1 MFAKKSVQMPYNDS
15 ANNLAGQPA
24 LSGRPIAQL
33 LTKGLWALRRNERRV
48 ASSGLFDELW
58 YVANNPDAARFPGG
72 ALRHYIRVG
81 ARALRDPN
89 PYFDAAQY
97 TARHPEARANPIV
110 HYLRR
115 GATEGFRPSP
125 AFDPVWYRATYA
137 DVAAAGVEPLS
148 HFLRVGKGEGR
159 LPKEP
164 HDFRPVDAAELV
176 CLKRSASPETMALF
190 VTYAPAGHIKPHVP
204 PYLAALARERV
215 STTLIVNAD
224 HPAAV
229 PHADVIDLVDGL
241 YLRQNQGFD
250 FAAWSHVARGIDF
263 SRTRSLYLIND
274 SVVGPLNAER
284 FSEVMDRIRA
294 SSAHLVGLT
303 ESLQIERHFQ
313 SYFLVAKAE
322 GVAALVSF
330 LLGVKAYRDKHAV
343 IISYE
348 VPLLRHF
355 LRTGLRGEALLPPSM
370 RGNASIEEWRELLE
384 RGLPFVKVSA
394 LRSESGDWREVLR
407 VQGYDPRIVEGTL
420 SLLEQT

>member
-1 MFAKKSVQMPYNDS
+1 
-15 ANNLAGQPA
+15 
-24 LSGRPIAQL
+24 
-33 LTKGLWALRRNERRV
+33 
-48 ASSGLFDELW
+48 
-58 YVANNPDAARFPGG
+58 
-72 ALRHYIRVG
+72 
-81 ARALRDPN
+81 
-89 PYFDAAQY
+89 
-97 TARHPEARANPIV
+97 
-110 HYLRR
+110 
-115 GATEGFRPSP
+115 
-125 AFDPVWYRATYA
+125 
-137 DVAAAGVEPLS
+137 
-148 HFLRVGKGEGR
+148 
-159 LPKEP
+159 
-164 HDFRPVDAAELV
+164 
-176 CLKRSASPETMALF
+176 MALF
-190 VTYAPAGHIKPHVP
+190 VTYVLAGRIKPHVP
-204 PYLAALARERV
+204 FYLAALARERV
-215 STTLIVNAD
+215 STTLIVSSD

-330 LLGVKAYRDKHAV
+330 LSGVKAYRDKHAV

>member
-1 MFAKKSVQMPYNDS
+1 
-15 ANNLAGQPA
+15 
-24 LSGRPIAQL
+24 
-33 LTKGLWALRRNERRV
+33 
-48 ASSGLFDELW
+48 
-58 YVANNPDAARFPGG
+58 
-72 ALRHYIRVG
+72 
-81 ARALRDPN
+81 
-89 PYFDAAQY
+89 
-97 TARHPEARANPIV
+97 
-110 HYLRR
+110 
-115 GATEGFRPSP
+115 
-125 AFDPVWYRATYA
+125 
-137 DVAAAGVEPLS
+137 
-148 HFLRVGKGEGR
+148 
-159 LPKEP
+159 
-164 HDFRPVDAAELV
+164 
-176 CLKRSASPETMALF
+176 
-190 VTYAPAGHIKPHVP
+190 
-204 PYLAALARERV
+204 
-215 STTLIVNAD
+215 
-224 HPAAV
+224 
-229 PHADVIDLVDGL
+229 
-241 YLRQNQGFD
+241 
-250 FAAWSHVARGIDF
+250 
-263 SRTRSLYLIND
+263 
-274 SVVGPLNAER
+274 
-284 FSEVMDRIRA
+284 MDRIRA